1 MKNFNDRGG
10 DRGGFKPRGG
20 GFGRPSFRGGDS
32 RDRGPV
38 TMHQAIC
45 AECGQSCQVPFRP
58 TGDKPV
64 YCSNCFGKHGGD
76 DRAPRRDFSRPSFER
91 SRENNSNNN
100 NDGLK
105 RQLDSI
111 SIKLDQ
117 LTRSIDRLVESKIAP
132 VTKTLIVQ
140 EPEAPKAKKKVV
152 VKKTK
157 KS

>member
-1 MKNFNDRGG
+1 MKNFNQRGG
-10 DRGGFKPRGG
+10 DRGS
-20 GFGRPSFRGGDS
+20 FGRPKFGGGDR

-45 AECGQSCQVPFRP
+45 ADCGQSCQVPFRP

-64 YCSNCFGKHGGD
+64 YCSNCFGKHGRD
-76 DRAPRRDFSRPSFER
+76 DRAPRRDFSRPNFSRPSFER

-100 NDGLK
+100 DGLK
-105 RQLDSI
+105 HQLDSI

-117 LTRSIDRLVESKIAP
+117 LTRSVDRLVESKVEP
-132 VTKTLIVQ
+132 VV
-140 EPEAPKAKKKVV
+140 AKMIV

-157 KS
+157 KVKSK